1 MKIVIVDLGSG
12 NLGSIP
18 HALRRLNYTAV
29 ITSSESEIEQA
40 ERIILPGVGA
50 FDSVVAALDERGLRP
65 VLSRRVL
72 EERVPML
79 GICVGMQMLLGRSE
93 EGELPGLN
101 WIPGTVRKFEAS
113 EKLKVPHMGW
123 NTVARSPK
131 SRLLETAVDVPRFY
145 FVHSY
150 YVDCEQSVDVAGRT
164 VYGVEFS
171 SVIERDNIMG
181 VQFHP
186 ERSHSAGLDV
196 LRSFIEDS

>member
-18 HALRRLNYTAV
+18 HALRRLKHTAI

-50 FDSVVAALDERGLRP
+50 FDSVVGALDERGLRT
-65 VLSRRVL
+65 VLTRCVL
-72 EERVPML
+72 REKIPML

-93 EGELPGLN
+93 EGKRPGLN

-123 NTVARSPK
+123 NTVAPSPK
-131 SRLLETAVDVPRFY
+131 SKLLAAAVDAPRFY

-150 YVDCEQSVDVAGRT
+150 YADCEQSVDVAGRT
-164 VYGVEFS
+164 MYGLEFS

-196 LRSFIEDS
+196 LRSFIEFA